1 MTTVPV
7 NETTELKWKLADGT
21 LRPIN
26 ELTEEELANSR
37 KICAKRVENYYRNY
51 EFKSSLKLLCCSLE
65 KGYRVAT
72 RLLQQLVKTNTEDF
86 SSSTQSGDGIGRRR

>member
-7 NETTELKWKLADGT
+7 NETILLKWKLADGT
-21 LRPIN
+21 LKPIN

-51 EFKSSLKLLCCSLE
+51 EFFRDMLEQMDDQLSQRRAKLEAMLQRLKEIESE
-65 KGYRVAT
+65 V
-72 RLLQQLVKTNTEDF
+72 
-86 SSSTQSGDGIGRRR
+86 

>member
-7 NETTELKWKLADGT
+7 NETILLKWKLADGT
-21 LRPIN
+21 LKPIN

-51 EFKSSLKLLCCSLE
+51 EFFRDMLEQMDEELVSRREKLETMLARIKEIESQ
-65 KGYRVAT
+65 V
-72 RLLQQLVKTNTEDF
+72 
-86 SSSTQSGDGIGRRR
+86 

>member
-51 EFKSSLKLLCCSLE
+51 EFFRDMLEQMDDQLSERRAKLEAMLQRLKEIESE
-65 KGYRVAT
+65 V
-72 RLLQQLVKTNTEDF
+72 
-86 SSSTQSGDGIGRRR
+86 

>member
-7 NETTELKWKLADGT
+7 NVTILLKWKLADGT
-21 LRPIN
+21 LKPIN

-51 EFKSSLKLLCCSLE
+51 EFFRDMLEQMDDQLSERRAKLEAMLQRLKEIESE
-65 KGYRVAT
+65 V
-72 RLLQQLVKTNTEDF
+72 
-86 SSSTQSGDGIGRRR
+86 

>member
-7 NETTELKWKLADGT
+7 NETILLKWKLADGT
-21 LRPIN
+21 LKPIN

-51 EFKSSLKLLCCSLE
+51 EFFRDMLEQMDDQLSERRAKLEAMLQRLKEIESE
-65 KGYRVAT
+65 V
-72 RLLQQLVKTNTEDF
+72 
-86 SSSTQSGDGIGRRR
+86 